1 MNRREARKQAFLLIF
16 QYKFQPDC
24 TDELLNTFFEENK
37 TGVQREYIENTVL
50 GTVEKAAELDRIL
63 GGYLND
69 WRIDRISSVSLAALR
84 LAAYEMLYIDDIP
97 PVVSV
102 NEAVALAR
110 EFDGEEAAPFVNGVL
125 GRMKDDALEGKLG

>member
-24 TDELLNTFFEENK
+24 TDELLSAFFEENK